1 VGVLQKRWQA
11 DTRYSRDPATH
22 DPEPARNAG
31 PAKHHKPASAHGTA
45 PANCYGHRPPEAC
58 AHGPQGRVPRSNSY
72 PIAAVNSVFADIQR
86 HRAGQPGGTTE
97 IALLSRRAPGY
108 SRPAPRSLNRRPG
121 GASQNREAVVVALLA
136 PFAVGRRSRAAP
148 ASQLV
153 RACHRGLWSVTSTM
167 SPTCTAWR
175 PTTRCVPRCRSS
187 SCLPARRIGPRAN
200 PGPRAVASAGV
211 RTGGPVFPRLWA
223 CAARDDL
230 LAALLPRAGR
240 FLRVQL
246 SEMFAPE
253 LDWPKRAHARG
264 CRRGDL
270 V

>member
-1 VGVLQKRWQA
+1 MLL
-11 DTRYSRDPATH
+11 TRAIPPQ

-31 PAKHHKPASAHGTA
+31 TRSPHPTASAHVTA
-45 PANCYGHRPPEAC
+45 DLAASDHRPPEPYAY
-58 AHGPQGRVPRSNSY
+58 GPQGRVPRSNSY
-72 PIAAVNSVFADIQR
+72 PIAAVNSVFAEIQR

-97 IALLSRRAPGY
+97 VALLWRRAQGY

-121 GASQNREAVVVALLA
+121 GASQSREAVVDALLA

-187 SCLPARRIGPRAN
+187 SCPSARRIGPRAN
-200 PGPRAVASAGV
+200 PGPRPVASAGV
-211 RTGGPVFPRLWA
+211 RAGGPVFS
-223 CAARDDL
+223 
-230 LAALLPRAGR
+230 RAMG
-240 FLRVQL
+240 LRGPQ
-246 SEMFAPE
+246 
-253 LDWPKRAHARG
+253 
-264 CRRGDL
+264 
-270 V
+270 